1 MYSLIQLKKLVSCG
15 RDRTRLLSLGRGFV
29 PIPLVLMCLAFLP
42 QMRAGPGVNTTGQE
56 TYGSR
61 TVEDARAL
69 MLQMPAAPDVTP
81 PPDGVYS
88 GSTAEGHQ
96 ALFNL
101 TTGGFDTALGWR
113 SLYFDTTA
121 SFNTGAGAGTLA
133 LNNADEN
140 TATGAG
146 ALLLNTTGAAN
157 TAHGALA
164 LIFNST
170 GADNAAFGDRALE
183 HNTTGNFNIALGS
196 QAGFNLTTGGFNI
209 DIGNLGVAG
218 DSNAIRIGDLAVHN
232 AVFLAGIVA
241 LSPAAPNQAVLV
253 DPSTGQLGMASVGSF
268 PPGPPGST
276 GPTGPTGP
284 SGGPPGPTGP
294 TGPTGPP
301 GPMGATGPSGPPG
314 PMGVTGPTGP
324 TGPTGLMGS
333 TGSTG
338 STGPTGPTGATGS
351 AGGLAA
357 VLFDYNTGGIT
368 IGTGGAVPFSH
379 AALIVGTAI
388 SKTTNTTFTLNANG
402 TYRVTYTLQTAL
414 VSLLGSV
421 QVHQNGIGIGPTTA
435 LLIIGAP
442 ITDQVTF
449 TGSTGDTVQLVVGG
463 LALTLSTG
471 DNATINI
478 DKVQ

>member
-1 MYSLIQLKKLVSCG
+1 MYLLIELKRLVLCR

-42 QMRAGPGVNTTGQE
+42 QMRAGPEASAPGQG

-61 TVEDARAL
+61 TVEDPRAL
-69 MLQMPAAPDVTP
+69 LVQIPAAPDVSP
-81 PPDGVYS
+81 PPDGVY
-88 GSTAEGHQ
+88 GGNTAEGHQ
-96 ALFNL
+96 ALFHL
-101 TTGGFDTALGWR
+101 TTGGFNSGLGWR
-113 SLYFDTTA
+113 SVYTLTTG

-133 LNNADEN
+133 LNNGDEN

-196 QAGFNLTTGGFNI
+196 QAGFNLTTGSDNI

-218 DSNAIRIGDLAVHN
+218 ESNTIRIGTQNFHDS
-232 AVFLAGIVA
+232 VFLAGIVA

-268 PPGPPGST
+268 PPGPPGPT

-284 SGGPPGPTGP
+284 AGGPPGPTGP
-294 TGPTGPP
+294 TGPT
-301 GPMGATGPSGPPG
+301 GPPG

-338 STGPTGPTGATGS
+338 STGATGPTGATGS

-357 VLFDYNTGGIT
+357 VLFDYNSGTIVIVTGS
-368 IGTGGAVPFSH
+368 AVPFSQ
-379 AALIVGTAI
+379 APLIVGTAI
-388 SKTTNTTFTLNANG
+388 SKTNNTTFTVNANG
-402 TYRVTYTLQTAL
+402 TYRITYTLRTAL
-414 VSLLGSV
+414 VSLLANV
-421 QVHQNGIGIGPTTA
+421 QVHVNGAGVGPTAA
-435 LLIIGAP
+435 LIVAGTSV
-442 ITDQVTF
+442 TDQVTF
-449 TGSTGDTVQLVVGG
+449 SANAGDTLQLVVGG
-463 LALTLSTG
+463 LALTLGTG